1 MSAKPKVAPTD
12 EKGYTARPGV
22 LAGVLTMFRE
32 ASRWGDMVRTPYGIA
47 PVLLV
52 GILFAVNVMQQQF
65 FAVAGPNIAQD
76 LGLDLR
82 VIGGIFQIVGI
93 LSIGS
98 TVGVGWLG
106 DRVKRKPLVAGGA
119 VVAALG
125 TLLQTRATTTN
136 GYATPRVATQM
147 AVSVAAVPATSL
159 LADWYPLEVR
169 GRAFALLGVLSTLGT
184 IVGTVILGFAV
195 SAYGWRGTGGAVAL
209 VLLVV
214 GLAMFLLKEPVRGY
228 FEKRA
233 MGMTEAQAREE
244 DPPQSFG
251 EALRTTW
258 AVRTVRRIFIADIV
272 LQMGLAPFAIFLGFF
287 LADQYGLDAKQ
298 RGLVLMPALF
308 ASVVGGFMGG
318 GLVDTLGR
326 RSPGSILRLIAAFNA
341 FPLLALPVL
350 ALGPPLWVAVAALCV
365 FYFGSSL
372 GGPGLNVIYSQVIPP
387 TVRTQGLQL
396 NTLAT
401 IPAFLIIGVYTG
413 VQFSYGFGP
422 TFLLAVPF
430 LVVGCLIIFTAA
442 DFFEGDSRNALL
454 ASTAAEEAKRLQSE
468 GAAKLLICRGVSVF
482 YGGNQVLFD
491 VDFDVEEGEIVALL
505 GTNGAGK
512 STLLR
517 AISGTQE
524 AADGAIIVDGRNITH
539 MPPHEI
545 AARRVVHMP
554 GGKGV
559 FPGLTVE
566 ENIRLGT
573 WLAEAGDVARLTA
586 DAYALFPVLEKRKN
600 QQAAML
606 SGGEQQMLALA
617 QAFMAGP
624 RLLMIDEL
632 SLGLSPAMVGELL
645 EKVKEIHRRGTTI
658 IVVEQS
664 VNVALNLAKRAVFME
679 KGEVKFAGPTADL
692 LQRPDILRSV
702 YVKGTGAL
710 TAPGA
715 SAAAGGKRSVAAG
728 AQDVLEARGIT
739 KHFGGITALSDVS
752 LRVREGEIVGLVG
765 PNGSGK
771 TTLFD
776 VLSGYQ
782 SPDAGQVIYQGAEIT
797 GLSPDERARRKLIR
811 RFQDARLFPS
821 LTVHESLMVAL
832 DQRMEVRNAA
842 MGAIQLPPARR
853 AERITRARA
862 DRLIDILELGAFQDK
877 FVKELSTGLR
887 RIVDLAFV
895 LATEPKVL
903 LLDEPSSGMA
913 QSEAEG
919 LAPLL
924 KRVRFETGCS
934 ILIIEHDMPLIS
946 AVSDQLVALV
956 NGSVLT
962 HGTADEVLNDPSL
975 VEAFLG
981 GSEAAIQRSGNLA

>member
-1 MSAKPKVAPTD
+1 
-12 EKGYTARPGV
+12 
-22 LAGVLTMFRE
+22 
-32 ASRWGDMVRTPYGIA
+32 
-47 PVLLV
+47 
-52 GILFAVNVMQQQF
+52 
-65 FAVAGPNIAQD
+65 
-76 LGLDLR
+76 
-82 VIGGIFQIVGI
+82 
-93 LSIGS
+93 
-98 TVGVGWLG
+98 
-106 DRVKRKPLVAGGA
+106 
-119 VVAALG
+119 
-125 TLLQTRATTTN
+125 
-136 GYATPRVATQM
+136 
-147 AVSVAAVPATSL
+147 
-159 LADWYPLEVR
+159 
-169 GRAFALLGVLSTLGT
+169 
-184 IVGTVILGFAV
+184 
-195 SAYGWRGTGGAVAL
+195 
-209 VLLVV
+209 
-214 GLAMFLLKEPVRGY
+214 
-228 FEKRA
+228 
-233 MGMTEAQAREE
+233 
-244 DPPQSFG
+244 
-251 EALRTTW
+251 
-258 AVRTVRRIFIADIV
+258 
-272 LQMGLAPFAIFLGFF
+272 
-287 LADQYGLDAKQ
+287 
-298 RGLVLMPALF
+298 
-308 ASVVGGFMGG
+308 
-318 GLVDTLGR
+318 
-326 RSPGSILRLIAAFNA
+326 
-341 FPLLALPVL
+341 
-350 ALGPPLWVAVAALCV
+350 
-365 FYFGSSL
+365 
-372 GGPGLNVIYSQVIPP
+372 
-387 TVRTQGLQL
+387 
-396 NTLAT
+396 
-401 IPAFLIIGVYTG
+401 
-413 VQFSYGFGP
+413 
-422 TFLLAVPF
+422 
-430 LVVGCLIIFTAA
+430 
-442 DFFEGDSRNALL
+442 
-454 ASTAAEEAKRLQSE
+454 
-468 GAAKLLICRGVSVF
+468 
-482 YGGNQVLFD
+482 
-491 VDFDVEEGEIVALL
+491 
-505 GTNGAGK
+505 
-512 STLLR
+512 
-517 AISGTQE
+517 
-524 AADGAIIVDGRNITH
+524 